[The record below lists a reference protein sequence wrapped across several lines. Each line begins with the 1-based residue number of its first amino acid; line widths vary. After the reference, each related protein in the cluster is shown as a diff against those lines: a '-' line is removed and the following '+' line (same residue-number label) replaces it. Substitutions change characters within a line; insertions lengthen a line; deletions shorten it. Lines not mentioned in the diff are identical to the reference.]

1 VIEGLRMSGFID
13 EADRIQGILLPERVD
28 EYVSEENPVRVI
40 DAFVGELDLAK
51 LGFDGVEAK
60 STGRPGY
67 HPATMLKIYLYGYLN
82 RVQSSRRLEQE
93 ARRNLELMWLVGR
106 LAPDFK
112 TLADFR
118 AQNTAAIKN
127 VCREFIVLCRQ
138 WGLFTEATV
147 AIDGSKF
154 KAVNHRDRNFT
165 SGKMKTRMALIEQ
178 SIAEYLKQLDRM
190 DRKETP
196 SAPRQVTRLKER
208 IGRLKQEMRRLR
220 GLKSRMEATP
230 DGQVSL
236 IDPDARS
243 MASQGKGTGTVG
255 YNVQTAVDT
264 KNHLIVTH
272 EVTNVGSDR
281 HQLKK
286 MADAAR
292 DALGTDKLTAI
303 ADRGYY
309 SGEEIKACDD
319 AGIVPLVPKSMTS
332 NSRADGRYDKSD
344 FVYIPKRDAYR
355 CPAGEYA
362 IRRFTSI
369 EHGMAIYKYWSSAC
383 PRCAI
388 RSKCTTSEYR
398 RIGRWEHEQV
408 LDQMQAR
415 LDRDPSRM
423 QLRRQTAEHPFGTIK
438 SWMGATHFLCRTLP
452 KVSAEMSL
460 HVLAY
465 NLKRVM
471 RIMGTGA
478 LMQALR
484 T

>member
-1 VIEGLRMSGFID
+1 MSGFID
-13 EADRIQGILLPERVD
+13 EADRNQGTLLPEHVD
-28 EYVSEENPVRVI
+28 EYVSDENPVRVI
-40 DAFVGELDLAK
+40 DAFIGELDLAK
-51 LGFDGVEAK
+51 LGFEGTEPK

-82 RVQSSRRLEQE
+82 RIQSSRRLEQE

-118 AQNTAAIKN
+118 AQNAAAIKN
-127 VCREFIVLCRQ
+127 VCREFIVLCRR

-165 SGKMKTRMALIEQ
+165 SGKMKTRMAMIEQ
-178 SIAEYLKQLDRM
+178 SIAEYLTQLDRM

-196 SAPRQVTRLKER
+196 SAPRQVARLKER
-208 IGRLKQEMRRLR
+208 ITTLKQEMRRLR
-220 GLKSRMEATP
+220 GLKSRMEAAP

-236 IDPDARS
+236 VDPDARS
-243 MASQGKGTGTVG
+243 MASQGKGTGIVG

-281 HQLKK
+281 QQLKK
-286 MADAAR
+286 MAEAAR
-292 DALGTDKLTAI
+292 EALGKEKLTAI

-309 SGEEIKACDD
+309 NGEQIKACED
-319 AGIVPLVPKSMTS
+319 AGIVPLIPKSFTS
-332 NSRADGRYDKSD
+332 TSRADGRFDKSD
-344 FVYIPKRDAYR
+344 FVYVRRRDAYR

-369 EHGMAIYKYWSSAC
+369 ERGMAIYKYWSSAC
-383 PRCAI
+383 PRCAL
-388 RSKCTTSEYR
+388 RAKCTTSEYR

-408 LDQMQAR
+408 LDRMQAR
-415 LDRDPSRM
+415 LERDPSRM

-478 LMQALR
+478 LMEALR
-484 T
+484 A

>member
-1 VIEGLRMSGFID
+1 MSGFID
-13 EADRIQGILLPERVD
+13 EADRNQGTLLPERVE

-40 DAFVGELDLAK
+40 EAFIGELDLAK
-51 LGFDGVEAK
+51 LGFEGMEPK
-60 STGRPGY
+60 PTGRPGY

-82 RVQSSRRLEQE
+82 RIQSSRRLEQE

-118 AQNTAAIKN
+118 AENAAAIKN
-127 VCREFIVLCRQ
+127 VCREFIVLCRS

-178 SIAEYLKQLDRM
+178 SIAEYLTQLDRM

-196 SAPRQVTRLKER
+196 NAPRQAARLKER
-208 IGRLKQEMRRLR
+208 ITTLKHEMRRLR
-220 GLKSRMEATP
+220 GLKSRMEAAP

-243 MASQGKGTGTVG
+243 MASQGKGTG
-255 YNVQTAVDT
+255 
-264 KNHLIVTH
+264 I
-272 EVTNVGSDR
+272 VGSNR

-286 MADAAR
+286 MAEAAR
-292 DALGTDKLTAI
+292 EALGTEKLTAI

-309 SGEEIKACDD
+309 SGEQIKACDD
-319 AGIVPLVPKSMTS
+319 AGIVPLIPKSFTS

-344 FVYIPKRDAYR
+344 FVYVRRRDAYR

-369 EHGMAIYKYWSSAC
+369 EKGMAIYKYWSSAC
-383 PRCAI
+383 PRCAL
-388 RSKCTTSEYR
+388 RSKCTTSVYR

-408 LDQMQAR
+408 LEKMQGR

-478 LMQALR
+478 LVEALR

>member
-1 VIEGLRMSGFID
+1 MSGFID
-13 EADRIQGILLPERVD
+13 ESDRFQGMLLPERVD
-28 EYVSEENPVRVI
+28 EYVSDENPVRII

-51 LGFDGVEAK
+51 LGFEGIEPK
-60 STGRPGY
+60 PTGRPGY

-82 RVQSSRRLEQE
+82 RIQSSRRLEQE

-118 AQNTAAIKN
+118 AENAAAIKN
-127 VCREFIVLCRQ
+127 VCREFIVLCRN
-138 WGLFTEATV
+138 WGLFTQATV

-178 SIAEYLKQLDRM
+178 SIAEYLMQLDRM

-196 SAPRQVTRLKER
+196 SAPRQAGRLKER
-208 IGRLKQEMRRLR
+208 ITTLKQEMRRLR
-220 GLKSRMEATP
+220 VLKSRMEATP

-236 IDPDARS
+236 VDPDARS
-243 MASQGKGTGTVG
+243 MASQGKGTGIVG

-286 MADAAR
+286 MAEAAR
-292 DALGTDKLTAI
+292 EALGTEKLTAI

-319 AGIVPLVPKSMTS
+319 AGIVPLIPKNFTS
-332 NSRADGRYDKSD
+332 TSRADGRYDKSD
-344 FVYIPKRDAYR
+344 FVYVRRRDAYR

-369 EHGMAIYKYWSSAC
+369 EKGMAIYKYWSSAC
-383 PRCAI
+383 PSCAL
-388 RSKCTTSEYR
+388 RAKCTTSKYR

-408 LDQMQAR
+408 LDKMQAR
-415 LDRDPSRM
+415 LDRDPTRM

-438 SWMGATHFLCRTLP
+438 SWMGATHFLFRTLP

-478 LMQALR
+478 LVEALR
-484 T
+484 A

>member
-1 VIEGLRMSGFID
+1 MSRFID
-13 EADRIQGILLPERVD
+13 EADRNQGSLLPESIE
-28 EYVSEENPVRVI
+28 EYVSEESPVRVI
-40 DAFVGELDLAK
+40 DAFISELDLSK
-51 LGFDGVEAK
+51 LGFAGTEPKA
-60 STGRPGY
+60 TGRPGY

-82 RVQSSRRLEQE
+82 RIQSSRRLEQE

-118 AQNTAAIKN
+118 SDNAAAIKN
-127 VCREFIVLCRQ
+127 VCREFVVLCRQ
-138 WGLFTEATV
+138 WGLLTETTV

-165 SGKMKTRMALIEQ
+165 SGKMKTRMALLEQ
-178 SIAEYLKQLDRM
+178 SIEEYMRQLDRL
-190 DRKETP
+190 DRQETSRT
-196 SAPRQVTRLKER
+196 SAQGQRLKDR
-208 IGRLKQEMRRLR
+208 IGALKQEMRRLR
-220 GLKSRMEATP
+220 GLKDRMEASP

-236 IDPDARS
+236 VDPDARS

-255 YNVQTAVDT
+255 YNVQSAVET
-264 KNHLIVTH
+264 KNHLIVAH

-281 HQLKK
+281 QHLKR

-292 DALGTDKLTAI
+292 EALGTQKLTAI

-309 SGEEIKACDD
+309 NGEQIKACDD
-319 AGIVPLVPKSMTS
+319 AGIVPLIPKNFTS
-332 NSRADGRYDKSD
+332 TSLADGRFDKSD
-344 FVYIPKRDAYR
+344 FVYMRRRDAYR

-362 IRRFTSI
+362 TRRFTSI
-369 EHGMAIYKYWSSAC
+369 ENGMAIYKYWSSAC
-383 PRCAI
+383 PRCTLRA
-388 RSKCTTSEYR
+388 RCTTSDYR
-398 RIGRWEHEQV
+398 RIGRWEHEHV
-408 LDQMQAR
+408 LEKMQAR
-415 LDRDPSRM
+415 LERDPTRM
-423 QLRRQTAEHPFGTIK
+423 QVRRRTAEHPFGTIK

-471 RIMGTGA
+471 RIMGTPR
-478 LMQALR
+478 LVQALR